1 MSGLQYFILNKRRTR
16 NNNNKKKNV
25 CFFVS
30 NECEKTNS

>member
-1 MSGLQYFILNKRRTR
+1 MSGLQYFILNKWRTR
-16 NNNNKKKNV
+16 NNNKKNV